1 MYDAPLAA
9 MLRRL
14 NKEGNLPDLLRV
26 RQRLVLVQDERL
38 PGFDRAAGRLVMN
51 ITDIE
56 SHADPDDSWSGD
68 AQPRHIIAWTRFCRT
83 IQQLFWLEFL
93 PSADRHTSLEALGAV
108 AGLKQI
114 ASDLNMEYE
123 DD

>member
-14 NKEGNLPDLLRV
+14 NRKGNLPDLLRV

-51 ITDIE
+51 ITDTE
-56 SHADPDDSWSGD
+56 SHADQDDSWSD
-68 AQPRHIIAWTRFCRT
+68 AEPRHIIAWTRFCRT

-93 PSADRHTSLEALGAV
+93 PSEDLQTSLEALGAV

-114 ASDLNMEYE
+114 ASDLNMEI
-123 DD
+123 DDE